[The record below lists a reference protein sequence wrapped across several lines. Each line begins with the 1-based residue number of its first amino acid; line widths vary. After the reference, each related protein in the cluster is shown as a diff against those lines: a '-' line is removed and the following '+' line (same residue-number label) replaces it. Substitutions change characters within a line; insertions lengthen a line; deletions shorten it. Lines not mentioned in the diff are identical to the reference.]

1 VDAPSAL
8 TFTEDTS
15 EKTGVSTRTIQEDV
29 KIATALDKEEKDTF
43 KEKDISKK
51 EALKFVVEKKKD
63 PEKAE
68 KILEKIQSGETKN
81 IDVAKGI
88 VNTEI
93 ITRQQTLV
101 DVPKEKNT
109 IKEELP
115 VVYTIGYSGKEIDEF
130 VNILIGN
137 DVRMLVDVKPN

>member
-1 VDAPSAL
+1 MDAPSAL